1 MKLKVAAKSVKAH
14 VKAPVKAPAK
24 SVKAPAKSAKAPA
37 KAVKA
42 PAKAVKAP
50 AKAVKAPAKAV
61 KAPVKA
67 VKAPAKAVKAPV
79 KSVKAPAKS
88 AKAPAKRAKA
98 PVKAVK
104 APVKAVKA
112 PAKAVK
118 APKLLKEAK
127 AAKAPRKYKKG
138 GTHSPPALPSRKKLG
153 ELIKLPARTAT
164 SSTTMPVILPIG
176 NLSLRHQSQA
186 VAVDAGAS
194 PVVAVAAST
203 TPKAVAVAASVSA
216 SPKAVAV
223 AASTTPKAV
232 ASTSPIKKNLYNDKL
247 LSIFTLYKEAN
258 FNEGNEAF
266 KVDTAKL
273 LNTLK
278 AIFNKGELY
287 KTIEDDLKE
296 LDDTHIYI
304 DENHK
309 AYNGKDEK
317 RKQLKDLL
325 IEKQKKRDNYFLTY
339 IHKRYIEPYFI
350 QDNDVVRTTD
360 KFRKNYAERYA
371 EIEAAPIKE
380 QEFEDFLKVL
390 DNIIEDVPTDEMDVY
405 AIISHFKRAYENID
419 ENKETA
425 DNFKLY
431 AGVLLK
437 SLRLINEDG
446 VIRKEL
452 NILERLD
459 ELKSVTENSAFLSRI
474 FTTYI
479 RPHLVIEVIKK
490 AKKYRFIDL
499 SEKIRE
505 LQIKRDKV
513 DARVRNYL
521 YYENRETTQ
530 EIKRGIQSELR
541 QIKAQRL
548 QQLRIDEK
556 NRQSINPIRT
566 FREEP
571 TANAVGYNDLAYH
584 LRGR

>member
-1 MKLKVAAKSVKAH
+1 MKLKVTAKS
-14 VKAPVKAPAK
+14 VKAPAK
-24 SVKAPAKSAKAPA
+24 SVKAPAKAVKAPAKAMKAPAKSAKAPA
-37 KAVKA
+37 KSAKAPAKSVKA

-50 AKAVKAPAKAV
+50 AKAVKAPAKAM
-61 KAPVKA
+61 
-67 VKAPAKAVKAPV
+67 
-79 KSVKAPAKS
+79 KAPAKS
-88 AKAPAKRAKA
+88 
-98 PVKAVK
+98 
-104 APVKAVKA
+104 
-112 PAKAVK
+112 VK

-127 AAKAPRKYKKG
+127 AAKASRKYKKG
-138 GTHSPPALPSRKKLG
+138 GTHSPPVLPVLPVLPALPALPSRKKLG
-153 ELIKLPARTAT
+153 ELIKPPARTAT
-164 SSTTMPVILPIG
+164 SSTTMPAILPIG
-176 NLSLRHQSQA
+176 KLSLRHQSQA
-186 VAVDAGAS
+186 VAVDTGAS

-203 TPKAVAVAASVSA
+203 SPKAVAASA
-216 SPKAVAV
+216 SPKAVT
-223 AASTTPKAV
+223 ASVSTSPVV
-232 ASTSPIKKNLYNDKL
+232 ASTSPIKKDLYNDKL
-247 LSIFTLYKEAN
+247 LSIFILYKEAN
-258 FNEGNEAF
+258 INEGNEAF
-266 KVDTAKL
+266 KIDTAKL

-304 DENHK
+304 DENRK
-309 AYNGKDEK
+309 AYNGKGENKEIDEK

-325 IEKQKKRDNYFLTY
+325 IGKQKKRDKYFLTY
-339 IHKRYIEPYFI
+339 IHDHYIEPYFI

-390 DNIIEDVPTDEMDVY
+390 DNIIQDVPTDEMDVY
-405 AIISHFKRAYENID
+405 AIISHFKRAYEKID

-425 DNFKLY
+425 YNFKLY

-452 NILERLD
+452 NILDKLD
-459 ELKSVTENSAFLSRI
+459 KLKSVKENSAFLSRI

-490 AKKYRFIDL
+490 VKKYKFIDL

-505 LQIKRDKV
+505 LQIKRDKE
-513 DARVRNYL
+513 DARVRDYL

-566 FREEP
+566 FQEEP
-571 TANAVGYNDLAYH
+571 TANTVGDNNPGYH